1 MLIPPDLDEPVFSD
15 KRWMVRVVT
24 GEPMYFYVD
33 GPFDGVDD
41 GLIESFFNWDL
52 YSDSVI
58 YLFGDYAGLPT
69 KLHNKTVIKQSSHK
83 NDTSIACF
91 YGTMIDITPKL
102 IMDCKL
108 VASFQGSLKTHP
120 IRQKVYEAI
129 QPFGSFHYETTPFW
143 ASTPPEEKL
152 ELRRRYLENL
162 NDSQFILC
170 PRGVGLNSIR
180 FFEALRM
187 GRIPVLIAD
196 DTKLPLEWLVNYD
209 NFVVR
214 VPEAD
219 ILEARKYVA
228 KWLESHD
235 LASASQQALHF
246 SLNCLSDLEKFT
258 QLVVN
263 RGKKVPVL

>member
-1 MLIPPDLDEPVFSD
+1 MDEPVFENE
-15 KRWMVRVVT
+15 RWMVRVVT

-33 GPFDGVDD
+33 GPYDGVDD
-41 GLIESFFNWDL
+41 GLLESFFNWDL
-52 YSDSVI
+52 YGVI
-58 YLFGDYAGLPT
+58 YLFGDYAGMPI
-69 KLHNKTVIKQSSHK
+69 KLTGKTVIKQSSHK
-83 NDTSIACF
+83 NDSSIACF
-91 YGTMIDITPKL
+91 YDTMLDVTPKS
-102 IMDCKL
+102 ITDCKL
-108 VASFQGSLKTHP
+108 VASFQGSLQTHP
-120 IRQKVYEAI
+120 VRRKIYEAI

-143 ASTPPEEKL
+143 ATTPKTEQE
-152 ELRRRYLENL
+152 ELRKRYLENL

-170 PRGVGLNSIR
+170 PRGAGLNSIR

-219 ILEARKYVA
+219 ILEARTYVA
-228 KWLESHD
+228 RWLERHD
-235 LASASQQALHF
+235 LVAASQQAYQ
-246 SLNCLSDLEKFT
+246 LSVNYFTDLTKFT

-263 RGKKVPVL
+263 RGKKVPLL

>member
-1 MLIPPDLDEPVFSD
+1 MLIPPELDEPVFSD

-187 GRIPVLIAD
+187 GRIPVLIAANHSPGED
-196 DTKLPLEWLVNYD
+196 PGQGLQPHGSP
-209 NFVVR
+209 FRR
-214 VPEAD
+214 VYQFGTEP
-219 ILEARKYVA
+219 
-228 KWLESHD
+228 
-235 LASASQQALHF
+235 SASTDDA
-246 SLNCLSDLEKFT
+246 DLQRHVREWK
-258 QLVVN
+258 N
-263 RGKKVPVL
+263 VLRHL